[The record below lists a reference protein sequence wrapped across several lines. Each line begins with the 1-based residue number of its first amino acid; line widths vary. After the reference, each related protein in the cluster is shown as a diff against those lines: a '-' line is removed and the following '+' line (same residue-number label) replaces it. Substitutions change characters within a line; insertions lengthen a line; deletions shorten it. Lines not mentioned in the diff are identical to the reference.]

1 MDASSVNEQE
11 LQRMQEEIVRCR
23 KCPRLVAWREQQA
36 LNPPRRY
43 RGEDYWAKP
52 VPGFGDPQARLLVI
66 GLAPAA
72 HGGNRTG
79 RIFTGDRSGE
89 WLFRALHKFGFASQP
104 QSVHRNDGLTLKDC
118 YVTAVA
124 RCAPPQN
131 KLLREEIEN
140 CRPYL
145 EREVA
150 ALWEHL
156 RVVVVLGQV
165 AFEWWLAHLRRR
177 FPSLHLDSVAHTV
190 APIANRPKSMLPR
203 FAHGATYRFAGSPL
217 LICSYHPSQQ
227 NTLTRR
233 LTEPMFDSIWKS
245 VRDELDEQ
253 R

>member
-1 MDASSVNEQE
+1 MESSSVIEQE
-11 LQRMQEEIVRCR
+11 LQRIHEEIVRCR

-43 RGEDYWAKP
+43 RGEDYWGKP
-52 VPGFGDPQARLLVI
+52 VPGLGDPRARLLVI

-131 KLLREEIEN
+131 KLLREEIEK

-145 EREVA
+145 EREVGV
-150 ALWEHL
+150 LWAHL

-165 AFEWWLAHLRRR
+165 AFDWWLAYLRRR
-177 FPSLHLDSVAHTV
+177 SASLHLESVVYTPDPV
-190 APIANRPKSMLPR
+190 SNKVNGPLPR
-203 FAHGATYRFAGSPL
+203 FAHGASYRFAGSPL

-233 LTEPMFDSIWKS
+233 LTEPMFDNIWQR
-245 VRDELDEQ
+245 VRDELNAQ
-253 R
+253 G